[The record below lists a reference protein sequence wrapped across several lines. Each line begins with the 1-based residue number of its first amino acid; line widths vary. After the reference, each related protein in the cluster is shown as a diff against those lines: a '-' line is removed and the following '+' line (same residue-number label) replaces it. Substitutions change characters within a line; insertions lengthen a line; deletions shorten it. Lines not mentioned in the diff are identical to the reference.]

1 MGKNQEERKTPVIV
15 VKKRRTF
22 SPPSLSEKT
31 DIIAPVFT
39 EQTAESAPAR
49 INSSAVETHIPEAPA
64 RKKKKKR
71 HRFPRPSH
79 WTREYTH
86 ECVEKIK
93 ALFPH
98 LRAEGGGFIPLKIG
112 ISNDIS
118 AFLAEHPET
127 ELTMDEWLCAVS
139 CITSRRVYLQRTAVA
154 GVPRYGLDGHPKG
167 QVSDSEAQSAG
178 RRLATLEQKWL
189 RTQAQ
194 QENILSLFKYFV
206 KYFFPLDREDLLK
219 LMDLAK
225 DSPDAKQELL
235 ERLLSGKRMTGR
247 DEMDIKRILKTKE
260 ALDNIRNFIDK
271 QQLTNSDTP
280 KKSTVPNEDK
290 KGIR

>member
-1 MGKNQEERKTPVIV
+1 MKKTPVTV

-22 SPPSLSEKT
+22 SEPSLSEKI

-39 EQTAESAPAR
+39 EQTTESVSAG
-49 INSSAVETHIPEAPA
+49 INSSAVEKHIPEAPA
-64 RKKKKKR
+64 RKKKKKK

-93 ALFPH
+93 ILFPH

-112 ISNDIS
+112 INNDLS
-118 AFLAEHPET
+118 AFLA

-167 QVSDSEAQSAG
+167 QVSESEAQSAG

-189 RTQAQ
+189 RMQAQ
-194 QENILSLFKYFV
+194 QENI
-206 KYFFPLDREDLLK
+206 
-219 LMDLAK
+219 
-225 DSPDAKQELL
+225 
-235 ERLLSGKRMTGR
+235 SG
-247 DEMDIKRILKTKE
+247 
-260 ALDNIRNFIDK
+260 
-271 QQLTNSDTP
+271 Q
-280 KKSTVPNEDK
+280 
-290 KGIR
+290 

>member
-39 EQTAESAPAR
+39 EQTAESAPAG

-112 ISNDIS
+112 ISNDI
-118 AFLAEHPET
+118 
-127 ELTMDEWLCAVS
+127 CK
-139 CITSRRVYLQRTAVA
+139 RTARAVLTGMCYSA
-154 GVPRYGLDGHPKG
+154 GSAMRHGSSSLTRLTG
-167 QVSDSEAQSAG
+167 QSAMTPSTW
-178 RRLATLEQKWL
+178 RR
-189 RTQAQ
+189 
-194 QENILSLFKYFV
+194 
-206 KYFFPLDREDLLK
+206 
-219 LMDLAK
+219 
-225 DSPDAKQELL
+225 
-235 ERLLSGKRMTGR
+235 
-247 DEMDIKRILKTKE
+247 
-260 ALDNIRNFIDK
+260 
-271 QQLTNSDTP
+271 
-280 KKSTVPNEDK
+280 
-290 KGIR
+290 